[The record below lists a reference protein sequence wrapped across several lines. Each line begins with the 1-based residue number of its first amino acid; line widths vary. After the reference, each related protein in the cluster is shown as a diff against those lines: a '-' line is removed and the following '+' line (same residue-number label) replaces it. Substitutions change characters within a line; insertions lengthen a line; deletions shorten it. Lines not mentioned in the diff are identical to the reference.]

1 MKIKKFSIAS
11 PEVTVNP
18 NYKVVDTGLF
28 IVVCTQ
34 EEYDA
39 MQAHDS
45 NTLYFVA
52 ESEEEVDY

>member
-1 MKIKKFSIAS
+1 MKIKKFYIAL
-11 PEVTVNP
+11 PEVRVNP

-28 IVVCTQ
+28 LVVCTQ

-39 MQAHDS
+39 MQTHDS

-52 ESEEEVDY
+52 ESEEEV

>member
-28 IVVCTQ
+28 LVVCTQ

-39 MQAHDS
+39 MQTHDS
-45 NTLYFVA
+45 NTLYFVT
-52 ESEEEVDY
+52 ESGEEV

>member
-11 PEVTVNP
+11 PEVRVNP

-28 IVVCTQ
+28 LVVCTQ

-39 MQAHDS
+39 MQTHDS
-45 NTLYFVA
+45 NTLYFVT
-52 ESEEEVDY
+52 EDEEEV

>member
-18 NYKVVDTGLF
+18 NFKVVDTGLF
-28 IVVCTQ
+28 LVVCTQ

-39 MQAHDS
+39 MQTHDS

-52 ESEEEVDY
+52 ESEEEV